1 MDKRHVGQEQ
11 IEAAIGIMVETRGLK
26 LETPIHWLKHS
37 DADIY
42 TIEGRISGHNCVW
55 NLIGEAVENYVSDLD
70 VRHSVDFNLQTY
82 FIPR

>member
-1 MDKRHVGQEQ
+1 MDKRRAGQEQ

-26 LETPIHWLKHS
+26 LETPITWHKHS
-37 DADIY
+37 DEDVY
-42 TIEGRISGHNCVW
+42 TIDGRISGHRCEW
-55 NLIGEAVENYVSDLD
+55 NLIGEAVENYLSDLD